1 MASDERSNLYF
12 FLNKQFRIWSTSLRR
27 ITLWSGSH
35 NRWARCGSGACHRPA
50 REKAMRLLGPSFA
63 VICAAYLN
71 AMCGF
76 AQGVDQ
82 HQAEE
87 KLDPY
92 NKHHDLHHGHQHTYP
107 DRGAIFREV
116 PRGAIPINYAGLSY
130 RFHDGVWFE
139 PRGPAFIVVAPP
151 IGVVVPT
158 LPAFASPVEKSGETY
173 LYANDV
179 YYRARPDLGGHQVA
193 H

>member
-1 MASDERSNLYF
+1 
-12 FLNKQFRIWSTSLRR
+12 
-27 ITLWSGSH
+27 
-35 NRWARCGSGACHRPA
+35 
-50 REKAMRLLGPSFA
+50 MRLLGPSFA

-107 DRGAIFREV
+107 DRGAIFRDV
-116 PRGAIPINYAGLSY
+116 PRG
-130 RFHDGVWFE
+130 E
-139 PRGPAFIVVAPP
+139 PERAAPAFPAQAT
-151 IGVVVPT
+151 GQRCYS
-158 LPAFASPVEKSGETY
+158 LPRMSMRWPNDCGIPKSWC
-173 LYANDV
+173 
-179 YYRARPDLGGHQVA
+179 
-193 H
+193 